1 MDHISSRSKPMPI
14 VNAVVTAAKLT
25 SATYRIVAT
34 TVMGYYLVKG
44 VVDYEKQRRKES
56 KNVAATAYRN
66 ATSPNRVSPTPSRDD
81 SGGAPK
87 VVVAVRRRRVGPNR
101 GRGK

>member
-1 MDHISSRSKPMPI
+1 MPI

-44 VVDYEKQRRKES
+44 VVDYEKQRRKEA
-56 KNVAATAYRN
+56 KNAA
-66 ATSPNRVSPTPSRDD
+66 
-81 SGGAPK
+81 
-87 VVVAVRRRRVGPNR
+87 NR
-101 GRGK
+101 GVVLGE

>member
-1 MDHISSRSKPMPI
+1 MPI

-44 VVDYEKQRRKES
+44 VVDYERQRRKES
-56 KNVAATAYRN
+56 KNAALNTYSQATDRSPRPRRERGSPPEVA
-66 ATSPNRVSPTPSRDD
+66 
-81 SGGAPK
+81 
-87 VVVAVRRRRVGPNR
+87 VAVRGLHPNTKFAFVDE
-101 GRGK
+101 GSKK

>member
-1 MDHISSRSKPMPI
+1 MPI

-56 KNVAATAYRN
+56 KNAAATAYRN
-66 ATSPNRVSPTPSRDD
+66 ATSSRDD

>member
-1 MDHISSRSKPMPI
+1 MSI
-14 VNAVVTAAKLT
+14 VSAVVTAAKLT

-56 KNVAATAYRN
+56 KNAALNAYSQ
-66 ATSPNRVSPTPSRDD
+66 ATDR
-81 SGGAPK
+81 GAQGRQS
-87 VVVAVRRRRVGPNR
+87 RRRAG
-101 GRGK
+101 

>member
-1 MDHISSRSKPMPI
+1 MPI

-56 KNVAATAYRN
+56 KRDALNAYYEASDRSPRPRRERGSSPEGAVAMR
-66 ATSPNRVSPTPSRDD
+66 
-81 SGGAPK
+81 GG
-87 VVVAVRRRRVGPNR
+87 RVGPNR
-101 GRGK
+101 GR

>member
-1 MDHISSRSKPMPI
+1 MPI

-44 VVDYEKQRRKES
+44 VVDYERQRRKES
-56 KNVAATAYRN
+56 KNAALNTYSQ
-66 ATSPNRVSPTPSRDD
+66 ATDRSRQ
-81 SGGAPK
+81 S
-87 VVVAVRRRRVGPNR
+87 RRRAG
-101 GRGK
+101 

>member
-56 KNVAATAYRN
+56 KNAALNAYSQ
-66 ATSPNRVSPTPSRDD
+66 ATDRSPLPRRERGSPPE
-81 SGGAPK
+81 
-87 VVVAVRRRRVGPNR
+87 VAVAMRGGRVGPNR
-101 GRGK
+101 GR